1 MPNRLS
7 WAAFAAVLL
16 MSLAARSNSWGAP
29 LPKPLVVAH
38 RGFSHVAPENTMI
51 AMRQAWQ
58 AGADAVELDVHLS
71 ADGRVVVI
79 HDEDTSRT
87 AGVALKVAETS
98 ASRLR
103 ELDVGS
109 WKGPQFA
116 RERIPFLEEVL
127 VALPEGSRA
136 FIEIKS
142 GPQTIAPIRQII
154 ERSGKATQVTLIGFN
169 LEVMSQAKRAMPNQ
183 PVFWLRST
191 VFDEATSKPLAHA
204 HEWVRQAK
212 ERGLDGL
219 DVHFRGLDQSF
230 AQAVRAA
237 GMELHAWTVN
247 NPAEA
252 DRLATMGVDSI
263 TTDRPDLVLE
273 VIGRGNGSSSPAH

>member
-16 MSLAARSNSWGAP
+16 MSVAARSDSWGMP
-29 LPKPLVVAH
+29 PPKPLVVAH

-142 GPQTIAPIRQII
+142 GPQTIAPVREII
-154 ERSGKATQVTLIGFN
+154 ERSGKATQVTLIGFD
-169 LEVMSQAKRAMPNQ
+169 LEVMSQAKRVMPNQ

-191 VFDEATSKPLAHA
+191 VMDEATRKPLAHA

-273 VIGRGNGSSSPAH
+273 VIGRGNGSSSPAQ